1 MSATIK
7 VPGKNIIK
15 QKYEQYSVVFS
26 EIMKNILAE
35 LTPDICLNPRPV
47 FKSRIK
53 SFDSYYSKL
62 LRLKPKEAA
71 EDDSLVCLTDMM
83 GIRIVCAFLE
93 DISNVENQIKNKYDV
108 KEIEHKGSLQNV
120 REFGY
125 ESTHILISIPDNCL
139 NFDGIK
145 DENIKSLP
153 LPENLVCE
161 IQIRTILQDAWAEV
175 EHELIYKTEFTPFD
189 APLRRKM
196 ASVNASLN
204 LADIIFQEIRD
215 YQTKLQKE
223 VDERRTSF
231 YEKADVVTDS
241 ENKELVLNQD
251 SSKNINRVSPYVRG
265 TIDDMILAAIHAH
278 NTGNIPEAIKIYT
291 EILEHENANDNNVL
305 SVIYKHRGMAYFAQ
319 SNYGEALS
327 DFKKS
332 SEYDPKSFR
341 SLYYEG
347 IVYSVIGDND
357 SAISCFDKS
366 LEINE
371 FQSHALYRRAL
382 AYYNKNEFEKAL
394 NDLSAAESLGLQSSE
409 CKALHQKLVEKFDM
423 GM

>member
-35 LTPDICLNPRPV
+35 LTADICLNPRPV

-125 ESTHILISIPDNCL
+125 ESTHILISIPENCL